1 MESVSVIEHEVEY
14 LTKLIKTIK
23 DKDERDYY
31 NDKVDSLKF
40 KKDTIESN
48 VGNGYV
54 SPQSYIKT
62 VTQYLAK
69 TEKDLKAATASLGKG
84 NKHTK
89 RIEERVAII
98 KKEIKEMQE
107 GLEGAQ
113 NEPKP
118 DVVMKEEKASEL

>member
-23 DKDERDYY
+23 DKDERDFY

-54 SPQSYIKT
+54 SPQSYITT